1 MKKGITLG
9 LAAMLATSC
18 ITPVAFAEKV
28 TPKAENVIAKSY
40 SKSGVRFIEKIHV
53 NELTLEDAI
62 RYAQQRNYQSI
73 ELDLELDKIDLNKT
87 IVENQKD
94 DLNDLISEL
103 RSKRNQLQNELDALE
118 ELQKNPPTNEGNE
131 GNEGNED
138 GDSNEQPIDVEETI
152 GVINEQIKQLES
164 QITSQE
170 KAILQLEDSLNSID
184 ISSKNLSMNKDKLRE
199 SIEFSVS
206 SIFIGLI
213 QLEEQI
219 KLMEAT
225 YETQKNEINA
235 IRTKYELGLVS
246 RKDFE
251 KATRERNK
259 IQNQVDQLKEQLKTE
274 KQNFASTIGITYTG
288 DYTLVK
294 PEMDDPKLISIG
306 DIDDL
311 INDSYDMKTLKNNLS
326 LAEKTLEA
334 RKSNNAS
341 NEEIE
346 IAEIEVEIAELKI
359 ESLAIQFE
367 KSINSTYSQ
376 LKQQFEK
383 VKELETEYE
392 YAMEDKDDLRIY
404 YELGLMSRHDY
415 YQANMNNLQAEFNYE
430 NAKYQYFLLAKQ
442 VLLMKKG
449 FIISN

>member
-62 RYAQQRNYQSI
+62 RYAQERNYQSI
-73 ELDLELDKIDLNKT
+73 ELDLEYEKLKKREEITEKQRDDKLKEISDLEAQLSDLQENPPID
-87 IVENQKD
+87 EG
-94 DLNDLISEL
+94 E
-103 RSKRNQLQNELDALE
+103 DALPIE
-118 ELQKNPPTNEGNE
+118 EQLKSIGEQIQNLHKEIITNEVAVLQL
-131 GNEGNED
+131 
-138 GDSNEQPIDVEETI
+138 DSTLDS
-152 GVINEQIKQLES
+152 LELS
-164 QITSQE
+164 GKNLLVSQE
-170 KAILQLEDSLNSID
+170 KV
-184 ISSKNLSMNKDKLRE
+184 KE
-199 SIEFSVS
+199 SIEFTVT

-235 IRTKYELGLVS
+235 IRTRYELGLVS

-259 IQNQVDQLKEQLKTE
+259 IENQVDQLKEQLKTE

-294 PEMDDPKLISIG
+294 PEIEEPELVSLG
-306 DIDDL
+306 DIDEL
-311 INDSYDMKTLKNNLS
+311 IDDSYDMQNLKNS
-326 LAEKTLEA
+326 LRFAEKALEDIEN
-334 RKSNNAS
+334 SDFAS
-341 NEEIE
+341 EDEKE
-346 IAEIEVEIAELKI
+346 IARLDVKLAELKM
-359 ESLAIQFE
+359 ESLAVQLE

-430 NAKYQYFLLAKQ
+430 NAKYQYYLLAKQ